1 MFSIGGIMDRKI
13 ISHIVGVFSAIILA
27 GSIAQAQGI
36 VTSQDIAFVQEKVMQ
51 QPPVTPTVLAA
62 YAKWRT
68 DTLLNYPQGL
78 LTPHYAV
85 AIVAQR
91 LDDNTAQVELLL
103 AADMKHYTITIKP
116 VTLASTAS
124 GETESKVAGT
134 VVTIDQK
141 SGEKLANGADTIR
154 LGQTMTLVPVTKA
167 VQALEITWTPKNDNK
182 DDFANTCIIQ
192 LGKEP
197 TVTVNGYILGAP
209 VK

>member
-1 MFSIGGIMDRKI
+1 MKKLCLVVMLFAVTS
-13 ISHIVGVFSAIILA
+13 V
-27 GSIAQAQGI
+27 QAQDLVRAQSTTQGEEK
-36 VTSQDIAFVQEKVMQ
+36 TTAPSTLIAY
-51 QPPVTPTVLAA
+51 T
-62 YAKWRT
+62 KWRT

-91 LDDNTAQVELLL
+91 LDDSTAQVELLL
-103 AADMKHYTITIKP
+103 AAEMKHYVISIKP
-116 VTLASTAS
+116 VTLNRLAS
-124 GETESKVAGT
+124 GETESKSAGNA
-134 VVTIDQK
+134 VTIDQK
-141 SGEKLANGADTIR
+141 AGEKLNNGPEATQ

-167 VQALEITWTPKNDNK
+167 VQALEVTWTPKNDKSN
-182 DDFANTCIIQ
+182 DPSNTCIIQ

>member
-1 MFSIGGIMDRKI
+1 V
-13 ISHIVGVFSAIILA
+13 VGQDKGTQLPPTTQSA
-27 GSIAQAQGI
+27 
-36 VTSQDIAFVQEKVMQ
+36 VT
-51 QPPVTPTVLAA
+51 A
-62 YAKWRT
+62 YTKWRT
-68 DTLLNYPQGL
+68 NTLLNFPQGL

-91 LDDNTAQVELLL
+91 LDDSTAQVEILL
-103 AADMKHYTITIKP
+103 AADMKHYVISIKP

-124 GETESKVAGT
+124 GETESKSAGNA
-134 VVTIDQK
+134 VMIDQK
-141 SGEKLANGADTIR
+141 AGEKLTNGADAIR
-154 LGQTMTLVPVTKA
+154 LGQTTTLVPVTKA

-192 LGKEP
+192 LGQLGKEP